1 MPVFRG
7 RFQALRHAFQK
18 RYAWQTMNTS
28 VSHTFV
34 LAGVMGWPIAH
45 SRSPVIH
52 GHWIEQ
58 LGLRGSYVPLAVNPV
73 NLPEALKGLSALGF
87 AGCNLTLPHKVDA
100 LTCIQELD
108 HVARQIGAVNTVVV
122 QADGSLRGTNTD
134 AFGYI
139 QSLREAQPGWQAGDG
154 PAVVLGA
161 GGAARAIVW
170 ALADAGV
177 KEIRLFNRSPDKAR
191 ELAAQFGSPV
201 KALAWEQRHDA
212 LADAGLL
219 VNTTT
224 QGMQGQAALDIDL
237 SALPQTALVSD
248 IVYTPLE
255 TDLLLR
261 AKLRGNH
268 VVNGLGMLLHQARP
282 GFEAWFGVMPDV
294 TPALWQ
300 KVLATL

>member
-1 MPVFRG
+1 MS
-7 RFQALRHAFQK
+7 Q
-18 RYAWQTMNTS
+18 S

-58 LGLRGSYVPLAVNPV
+58 LGLRGAYVPLAVNPV
-73 NLPEALKGLSALGF
+73 NLPDALKGLSALGF

-100 LTCIQELD
+100 LNSVHALD
-108 HVARQIGAVNTVVV
+108 PVAKQIGAVNTVIV

-139 QSLREAQPGWQAGDG
+139 QSLREAQPHWRADSGA
-154 PAVVLGA
+154 AVVLGA

-191 ELAAQFGSPV
+191 DMAAQFGSPV
-201 KALAWEQRHDA
+201 KALAWERRHDA

-224 QGMQGQAALDIDL
+224 QGMQGQPPLDIDL
-237 SALPQTALVSD
+237 SALPLTALVSD

-261 AKLRGNH
+261 AKLRGNP

-282 GFEAWFGVMPDV
+282 GFEAWFGVMPEV

>member
-1 MPVFRG
+1 
-7 RFQALRHAFQK
+7 
-18 RYAWQTMNTS
+18 MNPS

-58 LGLRGSYVPLAVNPV
+58 LGLRGAYVPLAVNPV
-73 NLPEALKGLSALGF
+73 NLPDALKGLSALGF

-100 LTCIQELD
+100 LNSVHALD
-108 HVARQIGAVNTVVV
+108 PVAQQIGAVNTVIV

-139 QSLREAQPGWQAGDG
+139 QSLREAQPHWRADSG

-191 ELAAQFGSPV
+191 DMAAQFGSPV
-201 KALAWEQRHDA
+201 KALAWEHRHDA

-224 QGMQGQAALDIDL
+224 QGMQGQPPLDIDL
-237 SALPQTALVSD
+237 SALPQAALVSD
-248 IVYTPLE
+248 IVYTPLQ

-261 AKLRGNH
+261 AKLRGNP

-282 GFEAWFGVMPDV
+282 GFEAWFGVMPEV

>member
-1 MPVFRG
+1 
-7 RFQALRHAFQK
+7 
-18 RYAWQTMNTS
+18 MNPS

-58 LGLRGSYVPLAVNPV
+58 LGIRGAYVPLAVNPV
-73 NLPEALKGLSALGF
+73 NLPEALQGLSALGF

-100 LTCIQELD
+100 LTCIAELD

-122 QADGSLRGTNTD
+122 QVDGSLRGTNTD

-139 QSLREAQPGWQAGDG
+139 QSLREAQPGWQADSG

-177 KEIRLFNRSPDKAR
+177 KEIRLFNRSPDKAHEMAR
-191 ELAAQFGSPV
+191 QFGSPV

-261 AKLRGNH
+261 AKLRGNS

-282 GFEAWFGVMPDV
+282 GFEAWFGVMPEV

>member
-1 MPVFRG
+1 MS
-7 RFQALRHAFQK
+7 Q
-18 RYAWQTMNTS
+18 S

-58 LGLRGSYVPLAVNPV
+58 LGLRGAYVPLAVNPV
-73 NLPEALKGLSALGF
+73 NLPDALKGLSALGF

-100 LTCIQELD
+100 LNSVHALD
-108 HVARQIGAVNTVVV
+108 PVAQQIGAVNTVIV

-139 QSLREAQPGWQAGDG
+139 QSLREAQPHWRADSG

-191 ELAAQFGSPV
+191 DMAAQFGSPV
-201 KALAWEQRHDA
+201 KAFAWEQRHDA

-224 QGMQGQAALDIDL
+224 QGMQGQPALDIDL
-237 SALPQTALVSD
+237 SALPASAVVSD

-255 TDLLLR
+255 TDLLRR
-261 AKLRGNH
+261 AKQRGNP

-282 GFEAWFGVMPDV
+282 GFEAWFGVMPEV